1 MQLAIKW
8 IRHHPNLSAWFVLAL
23 GMVILLVIEAR
34 DVGLEASQWFWL
46 IVVTILVAGACIWI
60 VSWGDDDEIN
70 GDEMASNEAVGK
82 EAVGNE
88 AVGNEVVEGETRA

>member
-1 MQLAIKW
+1 
-8 IRHHPNLSAWFVLAL
+8 
-23 GMVILLVIEAR
+23 
-34 DVGLEASQWFWL
+34 VGLEASQWFWL

-70 GDEMASNEAVGK
+70 GDEVAIN

-88 AVGNEVVEGETRA
+88 AVGNEMVEGETRA